1 MRYLFLVSFVL
12 CAVSPAPAFA
22 DEMPAVLAN
31 QPAVATE
38 VASEAG
44 KSDAAKKLPI
54 LLKADRVEGRSG
66 KEIEATGHVELQQG
80 ELKLFA
86 KELYYL
92 ESEQEVSASG
102 DVRFEKLG
110 DVIEGTL
117 LKYDLDTAQGFMDG
131 PSFRLAKKADRKRI
145 GRGDARRVD
154 FLGENRERLY
164 DSRYTSCEV
173 GQDDWFLKVRELDL
187 DRTAEV
193 GVARNAHVEFM
204 NVSMLY
210 LPWVSFPLSDKRK
223 TGFLPPTIGTT
234 GRNGLELMIPYYW
247 NIAPNMDAT
256 FTPRL
261 LSKRGL
267 QLQNEF
273 RYLWPRFAG
282 DLNFDILPNDRQA
295 GINRDFLSWRHNHDL
310 TRGWTGRLN
319 AQRASDDNY
328 FRDLSTRVVDTSTTN
343 LPRDAEV
350 RYTDETWL
358 FSTRVLSYQTLQDP
372 DLTKA
377 RIEIPYRLAP
387 QLLLRGTK
395 PSYLGANWNLESE
408 LTQFDHP
415 SKANGRRLLVYPSV
429 SYAFANDYAYVTPKL
444 GYHMTRYQLT
454 SNFNGDANLNRNLPI
469 FSVDSGMYF
478 DRTFSYKGRGYQQ
491 TLEPRLFYVRIP
503 FRDQAAIPKFSTT
516 ESDFNFA
523 QIFTENQFIGGDRI
537 NDANQITAAVTS
549 RFIEDDTG
557 AERLRAAL
565 GQRYYFET
573 QRVTL
578 DNPPRNSL
586 SSDLLAAVSGQIS
599 SKWSVDVA
607 WQYNT
612 ELNRSERLS
621 MGARYNPA
629 PGKVLNMAYRTR
641 RQTAALPDPID
652 QIDFSGQWPIG
663 VHWYG
668 LGRLNYSLRDSKVLE
683 GLAGLEYNK
692 NCWALRLV
700 AHRLVTAQQL
710 VSTSF
715 FVQLELTGLS
725 RLGNNPL
732 EVLKQNIPGYLK
744 SQEIKP

>member
-1 MRYLFLVSFVL
+1 
-12 CAVSPAPAFA
+12 
-22 DEMPAVLAN
+22 
-31 QPAVATE
+31 
-38 VASEAG
+38 
-44 KSDAAKKLPI
+44 
-54 LLKADRVEGRSG
+54 DRIEGRAGREMEASG
-66 KEIEATGHVELQQG
+66 NVEMQQG
-80 ELKLFA
+80 ELKLFT
-86 KELYYL
+86 KELYFL
-92 ESEQEVSASG
+92 EAEQEVTANG
-102 DVRFEKLG
+102 DVRFEKQG

-117 LKYDLDTAQGFMDG
+117 LKYDLDSGTGFMDG
-131 PSFRLAKKADRKRI
+131 STFRLAKKAGRKRI

-154 FLGENRERLY
+154 FLGENHERLL
-164 DSRYTSCEV
+164 DSRYTSCEI
-173 GQDDWFLKVRELDL
+173 GQDDWFLRVRELEL
-187 DRTAEV
+187 DRVTEV
-193 GVARNAHVEFM
+193 GVARNASVVFM
-204 NVSMLY
+204 DVPLLY

-223 TGFLPPTIGTT
+223 TGFLPSTIGTT
-234 GRNGLELMIPYYW
+234 GRNGLEVMIPFYW

-273 RYLWPRFAG
+273 RYLWPSFAG
-282 DLNFDILPNDRQA
+282 DINFDILPNDRQG
-295 GINRDFLSWRHNHDL
+295 GINRDFLSWRHNQNL
-310 TRGWTGRLN
+310 THGWSGRIN

-328 FRDLSTRVVDTSTTN
+328 FRDLSTRVIDTSTTN
-343 LPRDAEV
+343 LPRDAEL
-350 RYTDETWL
+350 RYRDNTWL

-372 DLTKA
+372 DLSKP

-387 QLLLRGTK
+387 QLLLRGVK
-395 PSYLGANWNLESE
+395 PSYLGANWTLESE

-415 SKANGRRLLVYPSV
+415 SKVNGRRLLIYPSV
-429 SYAFANDYAYVTPKL
+429 SYSIANDYAYVTPKL
-444 GYHMTRYQLT
+444 GYHVTRYNLAG
-454 SNFNGDANLNRNLPI
+454 NFRGDADISRNLPI
-469 FSVDSGMYF
+469 FSVDSGLYF
-478 DRTFSYKGRGYQQ
+478 DRSLSYKGHGYQQ

-503 FRDQAAIPKFSTT
+503 FREQSAIPNFSTT

-557 AERLRAAL
+557 AERLRAAV
-565 GQRYYFET
+565 GQRYYFQS

-586 SSDLLAAVSGQIS
+586 ASDLLAAVSGQIS
-599 SKWSVDVA
+599 RKWSIDAA

-621 MGARYNPA
+621 LGARYNPA
-629 PGKVLNMAYRTR
+629 PGKVINLAYRSR

-652 QIDFSGQWPIG
+652 QIDLSGQWPFG
-663 VHWYG
+663 AHWYG
-668 LGRLNYSLRDSKVLE
+668 LGRLNYSLRDSKVVE

-692 NCWALRLV
+692 DCWALRLV

-744 SQEIKP
+744 SQEINP